1 MICDLR
7 VDITLRKQRAPY
19 NDEEH
24 HDRKHA
30 HHQPAVA
37 AHVAPV
43 ALELRVAL
51 AHIVDRFV
59 EVLVDA
65 LRTNSKKSTLSC
77 QRHTQRQ
84 GGRGCK
90 HIKKT
95 HTCNPSPWTCTIDAS
110 C

>member
-1 MICDLR
+1 MR

-65 LRTNSKKSTLSC
+65 LLTNSKKKHALMSAA
-77 QRHTQRQ
+77 HAEA
-84 GGRGCK
+84 RGVVCAN
-90 HIKKT
+90 T
-95 HTCNPSPWTCTIDAS
+95 
-110 C
+110 